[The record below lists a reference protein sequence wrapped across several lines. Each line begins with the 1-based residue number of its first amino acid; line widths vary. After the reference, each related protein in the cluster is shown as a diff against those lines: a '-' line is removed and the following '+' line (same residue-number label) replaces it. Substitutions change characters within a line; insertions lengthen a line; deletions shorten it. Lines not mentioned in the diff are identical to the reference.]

1 MTLCINVSEAVHFV
15 QNRRFTYGSSAS
27 EVYNTCTS
35 LVLVCTE
42 NELTAFQKA

>member
-35 LVLVCTE
+35 LDLVSIE
-42 NELTAFQKA
+42 GELTTFRKA